1 MAFNFNWKPQDLSYQ
16 QYQFLSN
23 PDEAFKNKANTKIAQ
38 EMLGFEGNDIDG
50 AAGNATREAYN
61 KQMPYY
67 HDLYGTVSKAGS
79 LDLKD
84 PTAFYNDIHEA
95 EAYNFTPQEAENEL
109 NADIQADEKQAA
121 VQKQAQIKD
130 IQGKITALEQR
141 IAANKAKLNDW
152 NANQIAAIEA
162 RKINR
167 QDPTSIWRWKQDK
180 DTLQKNRI
188 DDQKRIEAQKA
199 LNEAKEKVINRYKLD
214 ATLKSAKADPYMTRD
229 QKKAMLMTLNDAMR
243 DAQIHNDT
251 EYMDKVQGALDELN
265 NASSYEDLENG
276 LKENYLRIKGMIG
289 KKGGPTKD
297 QAVEMINKML
307 ADGTYDPVFK
317 NNPGLKEQLLNFTIS
332 NMPNKPASGWNDLLQ
347 SGN

>member
-1 MAFNFNWKPQDLSYQ
+1 M
-16 QYQFLSN
+16 
-23 PDEAFKNKANTKIAQ
+23 
-38 EMLGFEGNDIDG
+38 
-50 AAGNATREAYN
+50 
-61 KQMPYY
+61 
-67 HDLYGTVSKAGS
+67 
-79 LDLKD
+79 
-84 PTAFYNDIHEA
+84 
-95 EAYNFTPQEAENEL
+95 
-109 NADIQADEKQAA
+109 QA
-121 VQKQAQIKD
+121 QKQAQIKD
-130 IQGKITALEQR
+130 IQGKITTLEQR

-152 NANQIAAIEA
+152 NSNQIAAIEA

-180 DTLQKNRI
+180 DTQQKNRI

-243 DAQIHNDT
+243 DAQIHNDE
-251 EYMDKVQGALDELN
+251 EYMGKVQAALDELN

-289 KKGGPTKD
+289 KKGGHTKD
-297 QAVEMINKML
+297 QAVEMINEML

-332 NMPNKPASGWNDLLQ
+332 NTPDKPAPGWNSLLQ

>member
-50 AAGNATREAYN
+50 AAGNATREAYK

-84 PTAFYNDIHEA
+84 PTAFYNDIHDA

-121 VQKQAQIKD
+121 AQKQAQIKD

-141 IAANKAKLNDW
+141 IAANKSKLNDW

-243 DAQIHNDT
+243 DAQIHNDE
-251 EYMDKVQGALDELN
+251 EYMGKVQAALDELN
-265 NASSYEDLENG
+265 NASSYEDLENEVND
-276 LKENYLRIKGMIG
+276 KFITAVNMIG
-289 KKGGPTKD
+289 KTGGHTKD
-297 QAVEMINKML
+297 QAIAMIKELLNNP
-307 ADGTYDPVFK
+307 AYAPVFK
-317 NNPGLKEQLLNFTIS
+317 NNYQLREKMMKWGMQNTKNTPTNYEQL
-332 NMPNKPASGWNDLLQ
+332 
-347 SGN
+347 